1 MFSVLLYEAETS
13 ELSAVN
19 TQICDWR
26 QKCQPHKFVYFL
38 WESIELLLFNRDNDF
53 YSLKSGFTGLPKLN
67 RIEVRLKGR
76 RSYNGF
82 GRECRLCGIGLFI

>member
-38 WESIELLLFNRDNDF
+38 WESIELLFCL
-53 YSLKSGFTGLPKLN
+53 TG
-67 RIEVRLKGR
+67 IA
-76 RSYNGF
+76 
-82 GRECRLCGIGLFI
+82 IFIA